1 MRLHYLDK
9 QLTRKE
15 MLGDTLQKHN
25 QALKEVDEKL
35 KQILTLTPRPE
46 EAKTLGCRILL
57 REIDV
62 CGRDTVDGSKLY
74 LVDSDSGCCDR

>member
-1 MRLHYLDK
+1 M
-9 QLTRKE
+9 
-15 MLGDTLQKHN
+15 
-25 QALKEVDEKL
+25 DEKL

-74 LVDSDSGCCDR
+74 LLTQIVGAVIDDLSTNPRRHASR